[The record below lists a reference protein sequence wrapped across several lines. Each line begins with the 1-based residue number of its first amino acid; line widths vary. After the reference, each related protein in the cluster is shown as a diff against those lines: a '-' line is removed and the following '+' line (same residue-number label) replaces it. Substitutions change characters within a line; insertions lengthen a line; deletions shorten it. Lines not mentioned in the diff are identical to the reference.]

1 MSARRVA
8 PRPHQTSVHKQ
19 TKVAVS
25 HPSLPLQI
33 PSIVDPGRS
42 PPINC
47 THPPELQIAPFGATE
62 SIPDPNINLVFVAAR
77 SERARAGSRVKY
89 LACVHR
95 PKCGLWLRF
104 TIDRTPSFCSFRHAH
119 AAPSPP
125 SRPAAPRRAIRTC
138 FFRASSS
145 QIHRSPPPPPNL
157 IIILQYNAFVPLAR
171 SFSSPPLSHSGHR
184 RGYHDSPIFLTP
196 PSSSSLSPSIIVYRQ
211 LSPSLAQ

>member
-25 HPSLPLQI
+25 HPPLPLSLQI
-33 PSIVDPGRS
+33 PSLVDPGRS

-62 SIPDPNINLVFVAAR
+62 SIPDPNINLVFVADLAR
-77 SERARAGSRVKY
+77 VRQ
-89 LACVHR
+89 L
-95 PKCGLWLRF
+95 KCGSSVRP
-104 TIDRTPSFCSFRHAH
+104 DGSPSFCSFRHAR
-119 AAPSPP
+119 AAPSPPPP
-125 SRPAAPRRAIRTC
+125 SRPAAAPRQAIRTC

-157 IIILQYNAFVPLAR
+157 IIIQQYNAFVPPRPALLLLLSLAFR
-171 SFSSPPLSHSGHR
+171 PSKRLSRQSHLS
-184 RGYHDSPIFLTP
+184 
-196 PSSSSLSPSIIVYRQ
+196 SSSSLSPSIIVYRQ